1 MTSTPSSL
9 MTNAADGTRTGTLP
23 SLLCQSRP
31 AARARIAGLAR
42 LRETRSTNDLLLA
55 MPFGACHGWVILA
68 HAQSGA
74 RGRNGRQWHSPPGA
88 GLYLSIGWVFPGI
101 DRSQVGPLSLRI
113 GLVLAEVLAP
123 WGGGRIGL
131 KWPNDLLAGD
141 AKLAGVLIETRAGAG
156 DLAVVVGIGVNVR
169 KPHLGEFAAAGSVT
183 SLEQLAE
190 DGGPTVETVALA
202 VIPAIIDALAT
213 WDPADSAVWLP
224 RWRSLDI
231 LADQWVSWIEA
242 GVRHEGRARGP
253 LADGA
258 LLVETIAG
266 ARQVR
271 AGEVERLRP
280 ARAPAV

>member
-1 MTSTPSSL
+1 
-9 MTNAADGTRTGTLP
+9 MTNAADGYPTGTLP
-23 SLLCQSRP
+23 SLLCPSRP
-31 AARARIAGLAR
+31 SARARIAGLAR

-55 MPFGACHGWVILA
+55 MPFGAGHGWVVLA
-68 HAQSGA
+68 HAQSDA
-74 RGRNGRQWHSPPGA
+74 RGRNGRPWHSPPGA
-88 GLYLSIGWVFPGI
+88 GLYLSIGWVFPGL
-101 DRSQVGPLSLRI
+101 DRSQLGPLSLRI

-123 WGGGRIGL
+123 WGGGRMGL

-141 AKLAGVLIETRAGAG
+141 TKLGGVLIETRAGDG

-169 KPHLGEFAAAGSVT
+169 HVPRAEFAAAGPVI
-183 SLEQLAE
+183 SLEQLAA
-190 DGGPTVETVALA
+190 DGGPSVETVALA
-202 VIPAIIDALAT
+202 VIPAIIDALAA
-213 WDPADSAVWLP
+213 WDPADNAAWLP

-231 LADQWVSWIEA
+231 LADQWVSWTEA

-258 LLVETIAG
+258 LLVETTAG

-280 ARAPAV
+280 APAPAL